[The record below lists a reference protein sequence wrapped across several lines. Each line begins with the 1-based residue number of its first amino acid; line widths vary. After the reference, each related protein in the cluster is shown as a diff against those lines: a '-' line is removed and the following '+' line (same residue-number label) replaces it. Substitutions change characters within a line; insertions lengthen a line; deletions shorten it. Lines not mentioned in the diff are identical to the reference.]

1 MTIFA
6 ADTIFAGKLI
16 GMTTNEVYD
25 FIDELK
31 NELVRNEGIGDEDFT
46 KKVVSNKQEMMLA
59 MLTGVYDGRFWKV
72 VDIAKKFGC
81 EVSSV
86 TTC

>member
-1 MTIFA
+1 MKISQ
-6 ADTIFAGKLI
+6 
-16 GMTTNEVYD
+16 
-25 FIDELK
+25 
-31 NELVRNEGIGDEDFT
+31 